1 MQLLTIR
8 ALNPAKY
15 ALALMDAIFSD
26 EEMSSHCFACSPR
39 GSKQQLP
46 QEKIN
51 LITGI
56 LLIFLVIFMT
66 SNRTFLADCID
77 KKYGRGAMLK
87 NEHEIKKKCNQ
98 KCIDVASNKR
108 MEQNSNQ

>member
-26 EEMSSHCFACSPR
+26 EEMSPYCFACGPR

-51 LITGI
+51 LIAGI
-56 LLIFLVIFMT
+56 VDIPCYFHDI
-66 SNRTFLADCID
+66 
-77 KKYGRGAMLK
+77 
-87 NEHEIKKKCNQ
+87 
-98 KCIDVASNKR
+98 
-108 MEQNSNQ
+108 